1 MCVLQ
6 ETKKE
11 NVSKGLPAYCGPP
24 LQGKQVHGQLAGGQ
38 GPSGQSVSSN
48 PASTSNDV
56 LISKLFESLESLKLC
71 HPHSHSAS
79 GVTSPGPL
87 SISTS
92 CSREGNPSSP
102 TEVQYDFSR
111 GATLSSENSN
121 ENFAAAVQQ
130 LTLGNHQQIPCGVAP
145 NHLTVHG
152 PNHNNAQL
160 GNGLGNFS
168 SSIGDPVNFQ
178 PNLSIEYLSMIQSAL
193 HSGAAVQAQ
202 GQAQLG
208 SGQFPGQLPKPNLM
222 PMPMPM
228 PMPMHTTTTMGGT
241 GQTAI
246 NSTHIT
252 AGNNFASTAAAAIQL
267 AYGQML
273 APGGAG
279 PPLYEE
285 CLVGMEGAYQSY
297 CRQIITEELNQSAF
311 RMLSQ
316 LKTMQVS
323 DPPAVSRLIGKR
335 YFCSL
340 KEVSKVVSSARLLLV
355 APDVRPSPTAHIKP
369 VRLLQMVLASADAS
383 GVPYVFCLSRRGI
396 GQVFGR
402 DKSMSIVAVM
412 HLDGVEQEYMALL
425 NNAAQG
431 RTLYETYRSHASRSV
446 GRPRPSSSLGVPNC
460 KSNCFGFHP

>member
-1 MCVLQ
+1 VCVCVLQ

-11 NVSKGLPAYCGPP
+11 TVSKGLPEYCGPP
-24 LQGKQVHGQLAGGQ
+24 LQGKQAHGQLAGGQ
-38 GPSGQSVSSN
+38 GPSGQSLSSI
-48 PASTSNDV
+48 PASTSNDL

-71 HPHSHSAS
+71 PPHSHSAS

-152 PNHNNAQL
+152 PNHNNAHL
-160 GNGLGNFS
+160 GNSGFPSL
-168 SSIGDPVNFQ
+168 IGDPVNFQ
-178 PNLSIEYLSMIQSAL
+178 PNLSIEYLSMLQSAM
-193 HSGAAVQAQ
+193 HSEAAVQV
-202 GQAQLG
+202 QAQQG
-208 SGQFPGQLPKPNLM
+208 KCQFPGQLPKPMPMLM
-222 PMPMPM
+222 PL
-228 PMPMHTTTTMGGT
+228 PMHTTTTMSGT
-241 GQTAI
+241 GQAVI
-246 NSTHIT
+246 SSTQGT
-252 AGNNFASTAAAAIQL
+252 AGSNFASTAATAIQL
-267 AYGQML
+267 AYGQVL
-273 APGGAG
+273 TAGGAG

-285 CLVGMEGAYQSY
+285 CLVGLEGAYQSY
-297 CRQIITEELNQSAF
+297 CRQVITEELNQSAF

-412 HLDGVEQEYMALL
+412 HLDGVEQEYLALL

-431 RTLYETYRSHASRSV
+431 RALYETYRSHGSRSV
-446 GRPRPSSSLGVPNC
+446 GRPRPSSSLGVSHC
-460 KSNCFGFHP
+460 KPPNCFGFHP